1 MDSSLCEG
9 IFIGSEEGIVFMS
22 CYNFWNNF
30 FYKSLNDFEDTIE
43 LWMVFVLSLGG
54 GETWTQKDGCHHWE
68 RDVLGSHGTEEEDC
82 WRSFFKV
89 FSYSFLLEKKL
100 LLFNFFVPWC
110 YVNISVVCVC
120 LWALSIK
127 QILFAVYFI
136 LFSLPFHFSPLFTLI
151 LSSSLIYLHFI
162 PLYSWLFYY
171 GCCHAST
178 NLISS
183 FMLLKNPRC
192 VLFILKQ
199 QLYYILC
206 MSHWFLRQVAMICPQ
221 LTAKWTKKSLSRR
234 WRKHPRLRVCLQCP
248 RKFPFPQ
255 QV

>member
-1 MDSSLCEG
+1 MNG
-9 IFIGSEEGIVFMS
+9 I
-22 CYNFWNNF
+22 C
-30 FYKSLNDFEDTIE
+30 
-43 LWMVFVLSLGG
+43 
-54 GETWTQKDGCHHWE
+54 
-68 RDVLGSHGTEEEDC
+68 
-82 WRSFFKV
+82 SFFRWRRNMDAKRWL
-89 FSYSFLLEKKL
+89 SPLRERCPRCSWHWRRRLLKKL
-100 LLFNFFVPWC
+100 LQGIFLFIFVRKKDWC
-110 YVNISVVCVC
+110 CITFLFPGVMWIFQLCVCVC
-120 LWALSIK
+120 VWAVSIK

-136 LFSLPFHFSPLFTLI
+136 LFPLPFHFSPLFTLI
-151 LSSSLIYLHFI
+151 LSSSLIYLHFF
-162 PLYSWLFYY
+162 PLCSWLFYY

-183 FMLLKNPRC
+183 FMLLKNPISLSRC